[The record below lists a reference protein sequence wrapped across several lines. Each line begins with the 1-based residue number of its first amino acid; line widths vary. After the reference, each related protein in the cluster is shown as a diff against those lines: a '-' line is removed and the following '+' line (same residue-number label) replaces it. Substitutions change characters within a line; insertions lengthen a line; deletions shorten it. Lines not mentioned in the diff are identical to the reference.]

1 MFESFKKAENWNF
14 AVLSENKKIKDAII
28 NLNYTTLKI
37 IIVVNK
43 KNFLL
48 GTITDGDIRRGFLNK
63 LNLNDPIKRII
74 NYKPKFVY
82 ERDLKNKKFKS
93 KNFSQIDQIPIVNKL
108 KKVVG
113 LLTRSEPSDGKFID
127 NDFVIM
133 AGGKGTRLLP
143 LTKDIPKPMLKI
155 NGKPILQTIME
166 TASNK
171 GFYNFHISINYLKDI
186 IKEYF
191 SINKNFNIN
200 ISYIEEKKPMGTAGC
215 LRLWRN
221 DNKPMVLVNG
231 DVLCD
236 IDYKSLIDFH
246 EKNNSFATMVVKSKI
261 STYPFGVTE
270 NSGYKLKNI
279 IEKPQINFNV
289 NVGIYVLDHGV
300 KKFIKKNFFDMTE
313 LFQNLIKSKKRVF
326 IYPIFENW
334 EDISDRFEK

>member
-1 MFESFKKAENWNF
+1 MIETFKKTDNWNI
-14 AVLSENKKIKDAII
+14 AILNEDKKIKDAIV

-37 IIVVNK
+37 VIIVNK
-43 KNFLL
+43 KNLL
-48 GTITDGDIRRGFLNK
+48 CGTITDGDIRRGFLK
-63 LNLNDPIKRII
+63 KYNLNDNIKHII
-74 NYKPKFVY
+74 NYKPKFLY
-82 ERDLKNKKFKS
+82 DIDLKR
-93 KNFSQIDQIPIVNKL
+93 KNFKIKNFNHIDQIPIINKS

-113 LLTRSEPSDGKFID
+113 LLTRSDTSSKKFID

-155 NGKPILQTIME
+155 NGKPILETIVE
-166 TASNK
+166 TAANK
-171 GFYNFHISINYLKDI
+171 GFINFYISINHLKNI

-191 SINKNFNIN
+191 SLNKSYNIK

-215 LRLWRN
+215 LKLLRN
-221 DNKPMVLVNG
+221 DKKPMVLVNG

-270 NSGYKLKNI
+270 NSGYKLKDI

-289 NVGIYVLDHGV
+289 NAGIYVLDHGV
-300 KKFIKKNFFDMTE
+300 KKFIKKNFFHMTE

>member
-1 MFESFKKAENWNF
+1 MYDIDLKRKNF
-14 AVLSENKKIKDAII
+14 KIK
-28 NLNYTTLKI
+28 
-37 IIVVNK
+37 
-43 KNFLL
+43 NF
-48 GTITDGDIRRGFLNK
+48 NH
-63 LNLNDPIKRII
+63 
-74 NYKPKFVY
+74 
-82 ERDLKNKKFKS
+82 
-93 KNFSQIDQIPIVNKL
+93 IDQIPIINKS

-113 LLTRSEPSDGKFID
+113 LLTRSDTSSKKFID

-155 NGKPILQTIME
+155 NGKPILETIVE
-166 TASNK
+166 TAANK
-171 GFYNFHISINYLKDI
+171 GFINFYISINHLKNI

-191 SINKNFNIN
+191 SLNKSYNIK

-215 LRLWRN
+215 LKLLRN
-221 DNKPMVLVNG
+221 DKKPMVLVNG

-270 NSGYKLKNI
+270 NSGYKLKDI

-289 NVGIYVLDHGV
+289 NAGIYVLDHGV
-300 KKFIKKNFFDMTE
+300 KKFIKKNFFHMTE